1 MLKYAIVDL
10 PLESLHSA
18 AFRAAQMVRCAGE
31 QGKYW
36 EMRDRLFSN
45 PQTIAQTAPHAAA
58 VGLDPAR
65 FDVCL
70 ASGRFVADIRQDMA
84 QAAAAGVEGTP
95 SFFLAVTDPATGRL
109 KPVRFI
115 SGAQPFANFR
125 TQIDAALAEVGAASA
140 GVGRD

>member
-1 MLKYAIVDL
+1 
-10 PLESLHSA
+10 
-18 AFRAAQMVRCAGE
+18 MVRCAGE

-45 PQTIAQTAPHAAA
+45 PQTIAQTALHAAA